1 MEMEMKPIKF
11 ILAAVLSFACLGAS
25 ASERVEFSADR
36 IHGLYIFVESI
47 AGTPFRHEDIK
58 RVFDASKHNNAQTKK
73 MLEEFRSLDFV
84 LGKPLFLTG
93 LPERNG
99 GRSLKE
105 AIITQSSFADSLA
118 DLRERTQGLMPM
130 ADAKKLFKVL
140 SYFEPIYGSL
150 LWTPHRMAMQKATT
164 TFKRHAKKWKLDDL
178 FAKAEKFYGADW
190 PAEQKFRVSIFP
202 LPPDAK
208 HTNATA
214 YGAVESV
221 GVNPSE
227 RNVADQISVVFHEL
241 CHSLYEAQPD
251 DVQKEIADSFGK
263 SKSKYSRLTNNYIN
277 EGLAT
282 ALGNG
287 WFYEKASG
295 KVDPAHWY
303 ADKKINL
310 LAKGIFAKTKEYANQ
325 SKRIDADF
333 VNHAIDVFASKFPDS
348 ELEFQPA
355 LTNVVLLSDGVVDLR
370 KLRGD
375 LRSIFRVVSMNARS
389 PIADDET
396 LKLVRSVSATVLAI
410 VTQKQRGQIDS
421 LDDVFKGI
429 SEHIELLPPAGN
441 YLAMFDVGV
450 RKVIILIVDDP
461 ALVPKAFKIMG
472 QKKKVEK
479 LNSFVELKFQP

>member
-1 MEMEMKPIKF
+1 MTFLKF
-11 ILAAVLSFACLGAS
+11 VLVLFLSLNCAPVFG
-25 ASERVEFSADR
+25 SERVEFSADR

-58 RVFDASKHNNAQTKK
+58 RVFEASKHNTALSKQ
-73 MLEEFRSLDFV
+73 MLTDFRSLDFV

-93 LPERNG
+93 VPERNG

-105 AIITQSSFADSLA
+105 AIINQSSFSKDLA
-118 DLRERTQGLMPM
+118 DLRERTQALMPM
-130 ADAKKLFKVL
+130 SDLKKLFKVL
-140 SYFEPIYGSL
+140 SHFEPIYNSL
-150 LWTPHRMAMQKATT
+150 LWNPHRMTMQRAAS
-164 TFKRHAKKWKLDDL
+164 TFQQNAKKWKLDDL
-178 FAKAEKFYGADW
+178 FAKAAKFYGSDW
-190 PAEQKFRVSIFP
+190 PAEQKFRVSLFP
-202 LPPDAK
+202 LPPDSK

-227 RNVADQISVVFHEL
+227 RNVADQFAVVFHEL

-251 DVQKEIADSFGK
+251 DVQKALAEAFNK
-263 SKSKYSRLTNNYIN
+263 NPSKYSRLTYNYIN

-287 WFYEKASG
+287 WVYEKAAG
-295 KVDPAHWY
+295 KVDQANWY
-303 ADKKINL
+303 ADEKINA

-325 SKRIDADF
+325 SKRIDSNF
-333 VNHAIDVFASKFPDS
+333 VNHAIEVFAAKFPDS
-348 ELEFQPA
+348 HLEFQPA
-355 LTNVVLLSDGVVDLR
+355 LTNIVLISDGVVDLR
-370 KLRGD
+370 DLRGD

-396 LKLVRSVSATVLAI
+396 LKLVRSVSATAFAI

-429 SEHIELLPPAGN
+429 SEHIELLPQAGN
-441 YLAMFDVGV
+441 FLAMFDVGV
-450 RKVIILIVDDP
+450 RKVIVLIVDDP
-461 ALVPKAFKIMG
+461 ALVPKALKIMG